1 MEEFAA
7 FPIKIES
14 VKLKLYHYCN
24 EEIANHKSTYKIYG
38 FQKES
43 PIMEKV
49 KELGERG
56 LGKEESEIILRKI
69 DASWVR

>member
-1 MEEFAA
+1 
-7 FPIKIES
+7 
-14 VKLKLYHYCN
+14 
-24 EEIANHKSTYKIYG
+24 
-38 FQKES
+38 
-43 PIMEKV
+43 MEKV